1 MFRKITVFLMSLLLA
16 FSLLPS
22 ASKAAGPVKIGT
34 ISLQKIMENSAA
46 AVAAQ
51 KKLKE
56 KAAEFSAKLDVD
68 NTALQKMQDEIT
80 KKESVWSS
88 EVRAEKER
96 DYQKQ
101 LRDFKTKQ
109 EDAQFELDQLKAK
122 IMGPIL
128 KDLQASIAAVGKNNG
143 YTIILENSRKG
154 IQSQI
159 GLMYADE
166 NIDVS
171 DLVQKELDKRT
182 AAAKKK

>member
-1 MFRKITVFLMSLLLA
+1 M
-16 FSLLPS
+16 
-22 ASKAAGPVKIGT
+22 SKAAGPVKIGT

-46 AVAAQ
+46 AVEAQ
-51 KKLKE
+51 KTLKE
-56 KAAEFSAKLDVD
+56 KAAEFTAKLDGD
-68 NTALQKMQDEIT
+68 NQELEKMRDEIT
-80 KKESVWSS
+80 KKESVWSN
-88 EVRAEKER
+88 EVRAAKER

-109 EDAQFELDQLKAK
+109 EDAQFELDQLKTK

-128 KDLQASIAAVGKNNG
+128 KDLQAAISEVGKSNG

-182 AAAKKK
+182 AKK

>member
-1 MFRKITVFLMSLLLA
+1 MFRKIPLLLLCSLLA
-16 FSLLPS
+16 CSLFPARS
-22 ASKAAGPVKIGT
+22 RAAAQVKIGT
-34 ISLQKIMENSAA
+34 ISLQKIMANSAA
-46 AVAAQ
+46 AVEAQ
-51 KKLKE
+51 KTLKE
-56 KAAEFSAKLDVD
+56 KAAELTSKLDAD
-68 NTALQKMQDEIT
+68 NTALQNLRDDIT

-88 EVRAEKER
+88 EVRAEKEA

-128 KDLQASIAAVGKNNG
+128 KDLQDAIATVGKSKG

-166 NIDVS
+166 SIDVS
-171 DLVQKELDKRT
+171 DLVQKELDKLT
-182 AAAKKK
+182 AAKK

>member
-1 MFRKITVFLMSLLLA
+1 MFRKIPLLLLGA
-16 FSLLPS
+16 LLVCSLLPTRGG
-22 ASKAAGPVKIGT
+22 ATTPLKIGT
-34 ISLQKIMENSAA
+34 ISLQKIMENSTA

-56 KAAEFSAKLDVD
+56 KAAELTSKLDVY
-68 NTALQKMQDEIT
+68 NTKLQEMQDEIT

-88 EVRAEKER
+88 EVRTEKEA
-96 DYQKQ
+96 DYQQQ

-109 EDAQFELDQLKAK
+109 EDAQFELNQLKSK

-128 KDLQASIAAVGKNNG
+128 QDLQTAIAYVGKKNG

-159 GLMYADE
+159 GLMYADPK
-166 NIDVS
+166 IDVS
-171 DLVQKELDKRT
+171 DLVQQKLDKLT
-182 AAAKKK
+182 AARKK